1 MKTLLR
7 LAKEAKAYKG
17 WLIISAICIILM
29 TLFSLITPR
38 VQTMI
43 VEELEGGV
51 DEAALKRI
59 LVLVI
64 IILALYII
72 RGLFRF
78 ISNVLAHKAA
88 WRVVHE
94 IRMKLYSRIQT
105 FDTEYFTSTKTGD
118 LMSRVVND
126 TANFE
131 QLYAHIIPES
141 ATNIITFVGVTIIL
155 FTMNPVLAALTC
167 IPLPFIILICKVFTK
182 RITPTFRRTQK
193 ATGEMNAA
201 LQDSFSGI
209 QEIRVFAQEKRQA
222 AKVNESV
229 NEFSE
234 AMYESVYIGA
244 FFHPFIEFLTSFGT
258 VIVLGIG
265 GVLAFYGN
273 ISVSYVV
280 GFLLYLSLFYAPITG
295 LTNLLEQ
302 AQRALASAERVLEIV
317 DQPIEIHDAE
327 NAVEIAKP
335 EGNITFENVGFGYT
349 ADKPILED
357 ISFSVK
363 PGEFYAIVGPTG
375 VGKTTL
381 VKLANRFYDPDK
393 GCIRMDGVDLKEL
406 SLASLRR
413 AIAFVPQDTFLFNST
428 IADNIS
434 FGRPEATRDDIIAA
448 AKAARIHDDIME
460 MPDGYDTLTGE
471 RGVKLSGGQKQRIAI
486 ARAILVQAPVLI
498 LDEATSSVD
507 AETERMIQRSINELS
522 GSHTIL
528 AIAHRLS
535 TVKNATCILVV
546 EDGNIV
552 ERGSHEELL
561 AQDGIYA
568 RMYRTQTEKE
578 EMTAW

>member
-17 WLIISAICIILM
+17 WLIISAVCIILM
-29 TLFSLITPR
+29 TCFSLITPR

-72 RGLFRF
+72 RAIFRF
-78 ISNVLAHKAA
+78 TSNVLAHKAA

-94 IRMKLYSRIQT
+94 VRMKLYSRMQT

-141 ATNIITFVGVTIIL
+141 ATNLITFVGVTVIL
-155 FTMNPVLAALTC
+155 FTMNPKLAAITC
-167 IPLPFIILICKVFTK
+167 IPLPFIIWVCLLCTK
-182 RITPTFRRTQK
+182 RLQPTFRRTQK
-193 ATGEMNAA
+193 ALGEMNSS

-229 NEFSE
+229 NEYSE

-244 FFHPFIEFLTSFGT
+244 FFQPSIEFLTSFGT
-258 VIVLGIG
+258 IIVLGIG
-265 GVLAFYGN
+265 GVLAYYGN
-273 ISVSYVV
+273 ISVSYIV
-280 GFLLYLSLFYAPITG
+280 GFLLYLSLFFAPITG
-295 LTNLLEQ
+295 LTHLVEQ
-302 AQRALASAERVLEIV
+302 AQQAIASAERVLEIV
-317 DQPIEIHDAE
+317 DQPIKIQDDP
-327 NAVEIAKP
+327 NAIDIAKP
-335 EGNITFENVGFGYT
+335 EGEITFENVGFGYT
-349 ADKPILED
+349 SEKPILED
-357 ISFSVK
+357 VSFTVK
-363 PGEFYAIVGPTG
+363 PGQFYAIVGPTG

-381 VKLANRFYDPDK
+381 VKLANRFYDPNK
-393 GCIRMDGVDLKEL
+393 GSVKMDGVDLKKL

-428 IADNIS
+428 IAENIS
-434 FGRPEATRDDIIAA
+434 FAKPNATREEIITA

-460 MPDGYDTLTGE
+460 MPEGYDTLTGE

-486 ARAILVQAPVLI
+486 ARAILCQAPVLI

-522 GSHTIL
+522 GSHTII

-535 TVKNATCILVV
+535 TVKNATCILVF
-546 EDGNIV
+546 EEGRIA
-552 ERGSHEELL
+552 ERGTHEELL
-561 AQDGIYA
+561 AKDGLYA

>member
-94 IRMKLYSRIQT
+94 IRMKLYDRLQT

-141 ATNIITFVGVTIIL
+141 ATNLITFAGVTIIL

-167 IPLPFIILICKVFTK
+167 IPLPFIILVSLVFTK

-193 ATGEMNAA
+193 ATGEMNAS

-209 QEIRVFAQEKRQA
+209 QEIRVFAQEKRQS

-265 GVLAFYGN
+265 GLLAFYGN

-302 AQRALASAERVLEIV
+302 AQRAIASAERVLEIV
-317 DQPIEIHDAE
+317 DQPIEIQDDAA
-327 NAVEIAKP
+327 AVDIAEPK
-335 EGNITFENVGFGYT
+335 GNIDFENVGFGYT
-349 ADKPILED
+349 AEKPILED
-357 ISFSVK
+357 VSFSVK

-393 GCIRMDGVDLKEL
+393 GSIKMDGVDLRKL

-413 AIAFVPQDTFLFNST
+413 AIAFVPQDTFLFNTT

-434 FGRPEATRDDIIAA
+434 FGRPEATRDEIIAA

-535 TVKNATCILVV
+535 TVKNATCILVFH
-546 EDGNIV
+546 EGTIV
-552 ERGSHEELL
+552 ERGTHEELL

>member
-17 WLIISAICIILM
+17 YLIISAICIIIM
-29 TLFSLITPR
+29 TIFSLITPR

-78 ISNVLAHKAA
+78 TSNVLAHKAA

-94 IRMKLYSRIQT
+94 IRMKLYSRMQT

-141 ATNIITFVGVTIIL
+141 ATNIITFVGVTVIL

-167 IPLPFIILICKVFTK
+167 IPLPFIIIICKVFTK

-265 GVLAFYGN
+265 GLLAFYGN

-302 AQRALASAERVLEIV
+302 AQRAIASAERVLEIV
-317 DQPIEIHDAE
+317 DQPIQIHDDE

-349 ADKPILED
+349 AEKPILED
-357 ISFSVK
+357 VSFSVK

-393 GCIRMDGVDLKEL
+393 GSIKMDGVDLKKL

-434 FGRPEATRDDIIAA
+434 FGRPGASREEIIEA

-460 MPDGYDTLTGE
+460 MPEGYDTLTGE

-546 EDGNIV
+546 EEGKIV

>member
-7 LAKEAKAYKG
+7 VAREARAYKG
-17 WLIISAICIILM
+17 YLIIAAVCIILM
-29 TLFSLITPR
+29 TSFSLVAPR

-43 VEELEGGV
+43 VAELEGGV
-51 DEAALKRI
+51 DEAALRRI
-59 LVLVI
+59 LVLVLV
-64 IILALYII
+64 ILGLYIV
-72 RGLFRF
+72 RGIFRF
-78 ISNVLAHKAA
+78 TSNVLAHKAA

-94 IRMKLYSRIQT
+94 VRMKLYSRMQT

-141 ATNIITFVGVTIIL
+141 ASNLITFVGVTVIL
-155 FTMNPVLAALTC
+155 FTMNPGLAALTC
-167 IPLPFIILICKVFTK
+167 IPLPFIILVSKVFAK
-182 RITPTFRRTQK
+182 RIRPTFRRTQK
-193 ATGEMNAA
+193 ALGDMNSS

-222 AKVNESV
+222 EKVNEAV
-229 NEFSE
+229 NEYSE

-258 VIVLGIG
+258 VIVLGVG
-265 GVLAFYGN
+265 GLLAYYGD
-273 ISVSYVV
+273 ISVSYIV

-302 AQRALASAERVLEIV
+302 AQQAIASAERVLEII
-317 DQPIEIHDAE
+317 DQPIEIQDAE
-327 NAVEIAKP
+327 DAVDIASP
-335 EGNITFENVGFGYT
+335 EGEISFEGVGFGYT
-349 ADKPILED
+349 DEKPILENV
-357 ISFSVK
+357 SFTVK
-363 PGEFYAIVGPTG
+363 PGQFYAVVGPTG

-381 VKLANRFYDPDK
+381 VKLMNRFYDPDAGSVK
-393 GCIRMDGVDLKEL
+393 LDGTDLRGL
-406 SLASLRR
+406 SLSSLRR
-413 AIAFVPQDTFLFNST
+413 AIAFVPQDTFLFNCS
-428 IADNIS
+428 IAENIA
-434 FGRPEATRDDIIAA
+434 FGKPGASREEVIAA

-460 MPDGYDTLTGE
+460 MPEGYDAMTGE

-486 ARAILVQAPVLI
+486 ARAILRGAPVLI

-522 GSHTIL
+522 GAHTII

-535 TVKNATCILVV
+535 TVKNADCILVF
-546 EDGNIV
+546 EDGKIAQ
-552 ERGSHEELL
+552 RGTHDELM
-561 AQDGIYA
+561 AQDGLYS

-578 EMTAW
+578 EMSAW

>member
-94 IRMKLYSRIQT
+94 IRMKLYDRLQT

-141 ATNIITFVGVTIIL
+141 ATNLITFVGVTIIL

-167 IPLPFIILICKVFTK
+167 IPLPFIILVSLVFTK

-193 ATGEMNAA
+193 ATGEMNAS

-209 QEIRVFAQEKRQA
+209 QEIRVFAQEKRQS

-244 FFHPFIEFLTSFGT
+244 FFHPFVEFLTSFGT

-265 GVLAFYGN
+265 GLLAFYGN

-302 AQRALASAERVLEIV
+302 AQRAIASAERVLEIV
-317 DQPIEIHDAE
+317 DQPIEIQDDAA
-327 NAVEIAKP
+327 AVDIAEPK
-335 EGNITFENVGFGYT
+335 GNIDFENVGFGYT
-349 ADKPILED
+349 AEKPILED
-357 ISFSVK
+357 VSFSVK

-393 GCIRMDGVDLKEL
+393 GSIKMDGVDLRKL

-413 AIAFVPQDTFLFNST
+413 AIAFVPQDTFLFNTT

-434 FGRPEATRDDIIAA
+434 FGRPEATRDEIIAA

-535 TVKNATCILVV
+535 TVKNATCILVFH
-546 EDGNIV
+546 EGTIV
-552 ERGSHEELL
+552 ERGTHEELL

>member
-1 MKTLLR
+1 LKTLLR

-94 IRMKLYSRIQT
+94 IRMKLYDRLQT

-141 ATNIITFVGVTIIL
+141 ATNLITFVGVTIIL

-167 IPLPFIILICKVFTK
+167 IPLPFIILVSLVFTK

-193 ATGEMNAA
+193 ATGEMNAS

-209 QEIRVFAQEKRQA
+209 QEIRVFAQEKRQS

-244 FFHPFIEFLTSFGT
+244 FFHPFVEFLTSFGT

-265 GVLAFYGN
+265 GLLAFYGN

-302 AQRALASAERVLEIV
+302 AQRAIASAERVLEIV
-317 DQPIEIHDAE
+317 DQPIEIQDDAA
-327 NAVEIAKP
+327 AVDIAEPK
-335 EGNITFENVGFGYT
+335 GNIDFENVGFGYT
-349 ADKPILED
+349 AEKPILED
-357 ISFSVK
+357 VSFSVK

-393 GCIRMDGVDLKEL
+393 GSIKMDGVDLRKL

-413 AIAFVPQDTFLFNST
+413 AIAFVPQDTFLFNTT

-434 FGRPEATRDDIIAA
+434 FGRPEATRDEIIAA

-535 TVKNATCILVV
+535 TVKNATCILVFH
-546 EDGNIV
+546 EGTIV
-552 ERGSHEELL
+552 ERGTHEELL

>member
-43 VEELEGGV
+43 VAELEGGV

-94 IRMKLYSRIQT
+94 IRMKLYDRLQT

-141 ATNIITFVGVTIIL
+141 ATNLITFVGVTIIL

-167 IPLPFIILICKVFTK
+167 IPLPFIILVCLVFTK

-193 ATGEMNAA
+193 ATGEMNAS

-209 QEIRVFAQEKRQA
+209 QEIRVFAQEKRQS

-265 GVLAFYGN
+265 GLLAFYGN
-273 ISVSYVV
+273 ISVSYIV

-302 AQRALASAERVLEIV
+302 AQRAIASAERVLEIV
-317 DQPIEIHDAE
+317 DQPIEIQDDAD
-327 NAVEIAKP
+327 AVEIAEPK
-335 EGNITFENVGFGYT
+335 GNIDFENVGFGYT
-349 ADKPILED
+349 AEKPILED
-357 ISFSVK
+357 VSFSVK

-393 GCIRMDGVDLKEL
+393 GSIKMDGVDLRKL

-434 FGRPEATRDDIIAA
+434 FGRPDATRDEIIAA

-460 MPDGYDTLTGE
+460 MPDGYETLTGE

-535 TVKNATCILVV
+535 TVKNATCILVFH
-546 EDGNIV
+546 EGTIV
-552 ERGSHEELL
+552 ERGTHEELL

>member
-7 LAKEAKAYKG
+7 VAKEAKAYKG
-17 WLIISAICIILM
+17 YLIIAAVCIVIM
-29 TLFSLITPR
+29 TFFSLIAPR

-43 VEELEGGV
+43 VAELEGGV

-59 LVLVI
+59 LVLVL

-72 RGLFRF
+72 RGIFRF
-78 ISNVLAHKAA
+78 TSNVLAHKAA

-94 IRMKLYSRIQT
+94 VRMKLYSRMQT

-131 QLYAHIIPES
+131 QLYAHILPES
-141 ATNIITFVGVTIIL
+141 ASNLITFVGVTIIL
-155 FTMNPVLAALTC
+155 FTMNPKLAALTC
-167 IPLPFIILICKVFTK
+167 IPLPFIILVSKVFAK
-182 RITPTFRRTQK
+182 RIRPTFRRTQK
-193 ATGEMNAA
+193 ALGDMNAS

-222 AKVNESV
+222 EKVNVSV
-229 NEFSE
+229 NEYSE

-244 FFHPFIEFLTSFGT
+244 FFHPFVEFLTSFGT
-258 VIVLGIG
+258 VIVLGVG
-265 GVLAFYGN
+265 GLLAYYGD
-273 ISVSYVV
+273 ISISYIV

-302 AQRALASAERVLEIV
+302 AQQAIASAERVLEII
-317 DQPIEIHDAE
+317 DQPIEIQDATD
-327 NAVEIAKP
+327 AVDIPSP
-335 EGNITFENVGFGYT
+335 EGEISFENVGFGYT
-349 ADKPILED
+349 AAKPILED
-357 ISFSVK
+357 VSFTVK
-363 PGEFYAIVGPTG
+363 PGQFYAVVGPTG

-381 VKLANRFYDPDK
+381 VKLANRFYDPAAGSVK
-393 GCIRMDGVDLKEL
+393 LDGVDLRNL
-406 SLASLRR
+406 TLASLRR
-413 AIAFVPQDTFLFNST
+413 AIAFVPQDTFLFNCS
-428 IADNIS
+428 IAENIA
-434 FGRPEATRDDIIAA
+434 FARPGASREEIIAA
-448 AKAARIHDDIME
+448 AKAARIHDDIEE
-460 MPDGYDTLTGE
+460 MPEGYDTLTGE

-486 ARAILVQAPVLI
+486 ARAILCQAPVLI

-522 GSHTIL
+522 GTHTII

-535 TVKNATCILVV
+535 TVKNADCILVF
-546 EDGNIV
+546 EEGRIV
-552 ERGSHEELL
+552 QRGTHEELL
-561 AQDGIYA
+561 EQDGLYA

-578 EMTAW
+578 EATAW

>member
-7 LAKEAKAYKG
+7 VVKEAKAYKG
-17 WLIISAICIILM
+17 YLIIAAVCIVIM
-29 TLFSLITPR
+29 TFFSLIAPR

-43 VEELEGGV
+43 VAEQEGGV
-51 DEAALKRI
+51 DEAALRRI
-59 LVLVI
+59 LVLVL
-64 IILALYII
+64 IILALYVI
-72 RGLFRF
+72 RGIFRF
-78 ISNVLAHKAA
+78 TSNVLAHKAA

-94 IRMKLYSRIQT
+94 VRMKLYSRMQT

-141 ATNIITFVGVTIIL
+141 ASNLITFVGVTVIL
-155 FTMNPVLAALTC
+155 FTMNPKLAALTC
-167 IPLPFIILICKVFTK
+167 IPLPFIILISKVFTK
-182 RITPTFRRTQK
+182 KIRPTFRRTQK
-193 ATGEMNAA
+193 ALGDMNAS

-222 AKVNESV
+222 EKVNVSV
-229 NEFSE
+229 NEYSE

-258 VIVLGIG
+258 VIVLGVG
-265 GVLAFYGN
+265 GLLAYYGD
-273 ISVSYVV
+273 ISVSYIV

-302 AQRALASAERVLEIV
+302 AQQAIASAERVLEII
-317 DQPIEIHDAE
+317 DQPIQIQDAE
-327 NAVEIAKP
+327 DAVDIPQP
-335 EGNITFENVGFGYT
+335 EGEISFEGVGFGYT
-349 ADKPILED
+349 AAKPILED
-357 ISFSVK
+357 VSFTAK
-363 PGEFYAIVGPTG
+363 PGQFYAIVGPTG

-381 VKLANRFYDPDK
+381 VKLANRFYDPDSGSVK
-393 GCIRMDGVDLKEL
+393 LDGVDLRKL

-413 AIAFVPQDTFLFNST
+413 AIAFVPQDTFLFNCS
-428 IADNIS
+428 IAENIA
-434 FGRPEATRDDIIAA
+434 FARPGASREEIIAA
-448 AKAARIHDDIME
+448 AKAARIHDDIEE
-460 MPDGYDTLTGE
+460 MPEGYDTLTGE

-486 ARAILVQAPVLI
+486 ARAILCQAPVLI

-507 AETERMIQRSINELS
+507 AQTERMIQRSINELS
-522 GSHTIL
+522 GTHTII

-535 TVKNATCILVV
+535 TVKNADCILVF
-546 EDGNIV
+546 EEGRIV
-552 ERGSHEELL
+552 QRGTHEELL
-561 AQDGIYA
+561 EQDGLYA